1 MVEINRPEDSF
12 DKNELDVEGH
22 RGPSQP
28 ASGGARP
35 RQCQHP
41 AAATGGGRG
50 EQVGDESDDT
60 EGHRVLR
67 NLPGD
72 ESDDTEGHRVLRQT
86 PADDDDDDTEGHRV
100 LR

>member
-12 DKNELDVEGH
+12 DKNELDV
-22 RGPSQP
+22 
-28 ASGGARP
+28 
-35 RQCQHP
+35 
-41 AAATGGGRG
+41 
-50 EQVGDESDDT
+50 

>member
-12 DKNELDVEGH
+12 DKNELDV
-22 RGPSQP
+22 
-28 ASGGARP
+28 
-35 RQCQHP
+35 
-41 AAATGGGRG
+41 
-50 EQVGDESDDT
+50 

-72 ESDDTEGHRVLRQT
+72 ESDDTEGHRVLRNL
-86 PADDDDDDTEGHRV
+86 PGDDGDDTEGHRV